1 MSEASARPSAVEIVP
16 VSGLRSFMEFCRVP
30 RRLYRGRK
38 GFSPSLDAERWTM
51 YAHKL
56 NPHYKLV
63 RSQAFLAKRDGDTVG
78 RIEAQVYEEARPNR
92 ASPYQFGSLD
102 AIDDREVVAALLK
115 AVEDWLKR
123 QGAQTIHGP
132 FSPSIN
138 AECGMLIQ
146 GFEAI
151 PMVFMPWH
159 PPYLSRHVEAL
170 GYSKARDL
178 ISYGYDVSAKDR
190 DAEPLLLNRP
200 EWRERLRFRPLR
212 MNDLASEVDLM
223 TRLFNDAWSG
233 NWGFVPITRDE
244 FKSMADSLQFLMTED
259 YGFVT
264 EIDGEPVA
272 FGIIVPNLHEATA
285 DLGGRLF
292 PLGLFKVI
300 GRIRKKAY
308 KSGRLALFGM
318 TQALHK
324 SARGGIVV
332 LTMIEELR
340 LRSRKVAL
348 DHVEFGW
355 VLEDNAGMRRPI
367 EMSGAKIDKIHRIY
381 EKRLDGAA
389 QSAGAQAPRGPE
401 RQI

>member
-1 MSEASARPSAVEIVP
+1 MSEAPAQSSAVEIVP

-30 RRLYRGRK
+30 RQLYRGMK

-51 YAHKL
+51 YARML

-78 RIEAQVYEEARPNR
+78 RIEAQVYKDAKPNL
-92 ASPYQFGSLD
+92 ASPFQFGALD
-102 AIDDREVVAALLK
+102 AIDDAGVVAALLK
-115 AVEDWLKR
+115 AAENWLKA
-123 QGAQTIHGP
+123 QGAQVIHGP

-138 AECGMLIQ
+138 AECGLLIQ

-159 PPYLSRHVEAL
+159 PAYLSRHVEAL
-170 GYSKARDL
+170 GYTKARDL
-178 ISYGYDVSAKDR
+178 VSYGYDILQKDR
-190 DAEPLLLNRP
+190 DAKPLLLNRP
-200 EWRERLRFRPLR
+200 EWKARLKFRPLK
-212 MNDLASEVDLM
+212 MKDLGPEVDLM
-223 TRLFNDAWSG
+223 TRLFNDAWRE
-233 NWGFVPITRDE
+233 NWGFVPISRDE
-244 FKSMADSLQFLMTED
+244 FKSMADSLKFLMTED
-259 YGFVT
+259 WGFVT

-272 FGIIVPNLHEATA
+272 FGIIVPNLHEVTA

-292 PLGLFKVI
+292 PTGLPKVVS
-300 GRIRKKAY
+300 RIRKGDY

-318 TQALHK
+318 SQTLHK

-340 LRSRKVAL
+340 LRSRKIAL

-355 VLEDNAGMRRPI
+355 VLEDNAGMRKPI
-367 EMSGAKIDKIHRIY
+367 EMSGATIDKIHRIY
-381 EKRLDGAA
+381 EKRLDGAPA
-389 QSAGAQAPRGPE
+389 STQAA
-401 RQI
+401 

>member
-1 MSEASARPSAVEIVP
+1 MSEAPTRPSAVEIVP
-16 VSGLRSFMEFCRVP
+16 VSGAASFMEFCRVP
-30 RRLYRGRK
+30 RRLYRGRA

-51 YAHKL
+51 YAHML

-63 RSQAFLAKRDGDTVG
+63 SSQAFLAKRDGDTVG
-78 RIEAQVYEEARPNR
+78 RIEAQVYKDARPNK

-102 AIDDREVVAALLK
+102 AIDDRQVVAALLK
-115 AVEDWLKR
+115 TAEDWLKA
-123 QGAQTIHGP
+123 QGASVIHGP

-170 GYSKARDL
+170 GYAKARDL
-178 ISYGYDVSAKDR
+178 ISYGYDVSARDR
-190 DAEPLLLNRP
+190 DAAPLLLNRP
-200 EWRERLRFRPLR
+200 EWRERLKFRPLR

-223 TRLFNDAWSG
+223 TRLFNDAWSS

-244 FKSMADSLQFLMTED
+244 FKSMADSLKFLMTED
-259 YGFVT
+259 WGFVT
-264 EIDGEPVA
+264 ELDGEPVA
-272 FGIIVPNLHEATA
+272 FGIVVPNLHEITA

-292 PLGLFKVI
+292 PLGLPKVI
-300 GRIRKKAY
+300 SRVRKGAY

-318 TQALHK
+318 SQGLHK
-324 SARGGIVV
+324 SARGGMII

-340 LRSRKVAL
+340 LRSRRVAL

-355 VLEDNAGMRRPI
+355 VLEDNAGMRKPI

-389 QSAGAQAPRGPE
+389 QSAEATMGQAQ
-401 RQI
+401 

>member
-1 MSEASARPSAVEIVP
+1 MSDAQASSSAVEIVP

-30 RRLYRGRK
+30 RLLYRGQT

-51 YAHKL
+51 YAHML

-63 RSQAFLAKRDGDTVG
+63 KSQAFLAKRDGDTVG
-78 RIEAQVYEEARPNR
+78 RIEAQVYKDARPNK
-92 ASPYQFGSLD
+92 ASPYQFGALD
-102 AIDDREVVAALLK
+102 AIDDRGVIAALLK
-115 AVEDWLKR
+115 AAETWLKAE
-123 QGAQTIHGP
+123 GAEVVHGP

-146 GFEAI
+146 GFDAI

-159 PPYLSRHVEAL
+159 PAYLSRHVEAL
-170 GYSKARDL
+170 GYGKARDL

-190 DAEPLLLNRP
+190 QAEPLLLNRP
-200 EWRERLRFRPLR
+200 EWKARLKFRPLN
-212 MNDLASEVDLM
+212 MKDLASEVDLM

-244 FKSMADSLQFLMTED
+244 FKSMADSLKFIMTED
-259 YGFVT
+259 WGFVT
-264 EIDGEPVA
+264 ELDGEPVA
-272 FGIIVPNLHEATA
+272 FGIVVPNLHEATA

-292 PLGLFKVI
+292 PLGLPKVI
-300 GRIRKKAY
+300 SRIRKANY

-318 TQALHK
+318 SQALHK
-324 SARGGIVV
+324 SARGGMII

-355 VLEDNAGMRRPI
+355 VLEDNAGMRKPI

-381 EKRLDGAA
+381 EKRLDGAPV
-389 QSAGAQAPRGPE
+389 SAQAV
-401 RQI
+401 

>member
-1 MSEASARPSAVEIVP
+1 MSDAQASSSAVEIVP

-30 RRLYRGRK
+30 RLLYRGQT

-51 YAHKL
+51 YAHML

-63 RSQAFLAKRDGDTVG
+63 KSQAFLAKRDGDTVG
-78 RIEAQVYEEARPNR
+78 RIEAQVYKDARPNK
-92 ASPYQFGSLD
+92 ASPYQFGALD
-102 AIDDREVVAALLK
+102 AIDDRGVIAALLK
-115 AVEDWLKR
+115 AAENWLKTE
-123 QGAQTIHGP
+123 GAEVIHGP

-146 GFEAI
+146 GFDAI

-159 PPYLSRHVEAL
+159 PAYLSRHVEAL
-170 GYSKARDL
+170 GYGKARDL

-190 DAEPLLLNRP
+190 QAEPLLLNRP
-200 EWRERLRFRPLR
+200 EWKARLKFRPLN
-212 MNDLASEVDLM
+212 MKDLASEVDLM

-244 FKSMADSLQFLMTED
+244 FKSMADSLKFIMTED
-259 YGFVT
+259 WGFVT
-264 EIDGEPVA
+264 ELDGEPVA
-272 FGIIVPNLHEATA
+272 FGIVVPNLHEATA

-292 PLGLFKVI
+292 PLGLPKVI
-300 GRIRKKAY
+300 SRIRKANY

-318 TQALHK
+318 SQALHK
-324 SARGGIVV
+324 SARGGMII

-355 VLEDNAGMRRPI
+355 VLEDNAGMRKPI

-381 EKRLDGAA
+381 EKRLDGAPV
-389 QSAGAQAPRGPE
+389 SAQAV
-401 RQI
+401 

>member
-1 MSEASARPSAVEIVP
+1 MSDAQASSSAVEIVP

-30 RRLYRGRK
+30 RLLYRGQT

-51 YAHKL
+51 YAHML

-63 RSQAFLAKRDGDTVG
+63 KSQAFLAKRDGDTVG
-78 RIEAQVYEEARPNR
+78 RIEAQVYKDARPNK
-92 ASPYQFGSLD
+92 ASPYQFGALD
-102 AIDDREVVAALLK
+102 AIDDRGVIAALLK
-115 AVEDWLKR
+115 AAETWLKTE
-123 QGAQTIHGP
+123 GAEVIHGP

-146 GFEAI
+146 GFDAI

-159 PPYLSRHVEAL
+159 PAYLSRHVEAL
-170 GYSKARDL
+170 GYGKARDL

-190 DAEPLLLNRP
+190 QAEPLLLNRP
-200 EWRERLRFRPLR
+200 EWKARLKFRPLN
-212 MNDLASEVDLM
+212 MKDLASEVDLM

-244 FKSMADSLQFLMTED
+244 FKSMADSLKFIMTED
-259 YGFVT
+259 WGFVT
-264 EIDGEPVA
+264 ELDGEPVA
-272 FGIIVPNLHEATA
+272 FGIVVPNLHEATA

-292 PLGLFKVI
+292 PLGLPKVI
-300 GRIRKKAY
+300 SRIRKANY

-318 TQALHK
+318 SQALHK
-324 SARGGIVV
+324 SARGGMII

-355 VLEDNAGMRRPI
+355 VLEDNAGMRKPI

-381 EKRLDGAA
+381 EKRLDGAPV
-389 QSAGAQAPRGPE
+389 SAQAV
-401 RQI
+401 

>member
-1 MSEASARPSAVEIVP
+1 MGGAMSDAQASSSAVEIVP

-30 RRLYRGRK
+30 RLLYRGQT

-51 YAHKL
+51 YAHML

-63 RSQAFLAKRDGDTVG
+63 KSQAFLAKRDGDTVG
-78 RIEAQVYEEARPNR
+78 RIEAQVYKDARPNK
-92 ASPYQFGSLD
+92 ASPYQFGALD
-102 AIDDREVVAALLK
+102 AIDDRGVIAALLK
-115 AVEDWLKR
+115 AAETWLKTE
-123 QGAQTIHGP
+123 GAEVIHGP

-146 GFEAI
+146 GFDAI

-159 PPYLSRHVEAL
+159 PAYLSRHVEAL
-170 GYSKARDL
+170 GYGKARDL

-190 DAEPLLLNRP
+190 QAEPLLLNRP
-200 EWRERLRFRPLR
+200 EWKARLKFRPLN
-212 MNDLASEVDLM
+212 MKDLASEVDLM

-244 FKSMADSLQFLMTED
+244 FKSMADSLKFIMTED
-259 YGFVT
+259 WGFVT
-264 EIDGEPVA
+264 ELDGEPVA
-272 FGIIVPNLHEATA
+272 FGIVVPNLHEATA

-292 PLGLFKVI
+292 PLGLPKVI
-300 GRIRKKAY
+300 SRIRKANY

-318 TQALHK
+318 SQALHK
-324 SARGGIVV
+324 SARGGMII

-355 VLEDNAGMRRPI
+355 VLEDNAGMRKPI

-381 EKRLDGAA
+381 EKRLDGAPV
-389 QSAGAQAPRGPE
+389 SAQAV
-401 RQI
+401 

>member
-1 MSEASARPSAVEIVP
+1 MSDAQASSSAVEIVP

-30 RRLYRGRK
+30 RLLYRGQT

-51 YAHKL
+51 YAHML

-63 RSQAFLAKRDGDTVG
+63 KSQAFLAKRDGDTMG
-78 RIEAQVYEEARPNR
+78 RIEAQVYKDARPNK
-92 ASPYQFGSLD
+92 ASPYQFGALD
-102 AIDDREVVAALLK
+102 AIDDRGVIAALLK
-115 AVEDWLKR
+115 AAETWLKAE
-123 QGAQTIHGP
+123 GAEVVHGP

-146 GFEAI
+146 GFDAI

-159 PPYLSRHVEAL
+159 PAYLSRHVEAL
-170 GYSKARDL
+170 GYGKARDL

-190 DAEPLLLNRP
+190 QAEPLLLNRP
-200 EWRERLRFRPLR
+200 EWKARLKFRPLN
-212 MNDLASEVDLM
+212 MKDLASEVDLM

-244 FKSMADSLQFLMTED
+244 FKSMADSLKFIMTEEW
-259 YGFVT
+259 GFVT
-264 EIDGEPVA
+264 ELDGEPVA
-272 FGIIVPNLHEATA
+272 FGIVVPNLHEATA

-292 PLGLFKVI
+292 PLGLPKVI
-300 GRIRKKAY
+300 SRIRKANY

-318 TQALHK
+318 SQALHK
-324 SARGGIVV
+324 SARGGMII

-355 VLEDNAGMRRPI
+355 VLEDNAGMRKPI

-381 EKRLDGAA
+381 EKRLDGAPV
-389 QSAGAQAPRGPE
+389 SAQAV
-401 RQI
+401 

>member
-1 MSEASARPSAVEIVP
+1 MSEAPARPSAVEIVP
-16 VSGLRSFMEFCRVP
+16 VSGLRAFMEFCRVP
-30 RRLYRGRK
+30 RRLYRGQK

-78 RIEAQVYEEARPNR
+78 RIEAQVYKDARPNK
-92 ASPYQFGSLD
+92 ASPYQFGALD
-102 AIDDREVVAALLK
+102 AIDDRGVIAALLK
-115 AVEDWLKR
+115 AAENWLKTE
-123 QGAQTIHGP
+123 GAEVIHGP

-146 GFEAI
+146 GFDAI

-159 PPYLSRHVEAL
+159 PAYLSRHVEAL
-170 GYSKARDL
+170 GYGKARDL

-190 DAEPLLLNRP
+190 QAEPLLLNRP
-200 EWRERLRFRPLR
+200 EWKARLKFRPLN
-212 MNDLASEVDLM
+212 MKDLASEVDLM

-244 FKSMADSLQFLMTED
+244 FKSMADSLKFIMTED
-259 YGFVT
+259 WGFVT
-264 EIDGEPVA
+264 ELDGEPVA
-272 FGIIVPNLHEATA
+272 FGIVVPNLHEATA

-292 PLGLFKVI
+292 PLGLPKVI
-300 GRIRKKAY
+300 SRIRKANY

-318 TQALHK
+318 SQALHK
-324 SARGGIVV
+324 SARGGMII

-355 VLEDNAGMRRPI
+355 VLEDNAGMRKPI

-381 EKRLDGAA
+381 EKRLDGAPV
-389 QSAGAQAPRGPE
+389 SAQAV
-401 RQI
+401 

>member
-1 MSEASARPSAVEIVP
+1 MSEASERQGPVEIVP
-16 VSGLRSFMEFCRVP
+16 VAGLRSFMEFCRVP
-30 RRLYRGRK
+30 RRLYRGQT

-51 YAHKL
+51 YAHML

-78 RIEAQVYEEARPNR
+78 RIEAQVYKDARPNK
-92 ASPYQFGSLD
+92 ASPYQFGTLD
-102 AIDDREVVAALLK
+102 AIDDRDVIAALLK
-115 AVEDWLKR
+115 TAEDWLKA
-123 QGAQTIHGP
+123 QGADVIHGP

-146 GFEAI
+146 GFEAV

-170 GYSKARDL
+170 GYAKARDL
-178 ISYGYDVSAKDR
+178 ISYGYDLSDR
-190 DAEPLLLNRP
+190 DRAAEPILLNRP
-200 EWRERLRFRPLR
+200 EWKARLKFRPLR

-223 TRLFNDAWSG
+223 TRLFNDAWAG
-233 NWGFVPITRDE
+233 NWGYVPITRDE
-244 FKSMADSLQFLMTED
+244 FKSMADSLKFLMTEEW
-259 YGFVT
+259 GFVT
-264 EIDGEPVA
+264 ELDGEAVA
-272 FGIIVPNLHEATA
+272 FGIVVPNLHEVTA

-292 PLGLFKVI
+292 PTGLPKAI
-300 GRIRKKAY
+300 GRIRKGAY

-318 TQALHK
+318 SQTLHK
-324 SARGGIVV
+324 SARGGIVI

-340 LRSRKVAL
+340 LRSRKIAL

-355 VLEDNAGMRRPI
+355 VLEDNAGMRKPI

-381 EKRLDGAA
+381 ERRLDGAA
-389 QSAGAQAPRGPE
+389 QSAEAAQAR
-401 RQI
+401 

>member
-1 MSEASARPSAVEIVP
+1 MSEASASQNAVEIVP
-16 VSGLRSFMEFCRVP
+16 VSGLRSFLEFCRVP
-30 RRLYRGRK
+30 RRLYRGQP

-51 YAHKL
+51 YAHML

-78 RIEAQVYEEARPNR
+78 RIEAQVYKEARPNQ
-92 ASPYQFGSLD
+92 ASPYQFGALD
-102 AIDDREVVAALLK
+102 AIDDRGVIAALLK
-115 AVEDWLKR
+115 AAEDWLKA
-123 QGAQTIHGP
+123 QGAQVINGP

-159 PPYLSRHVEAL
+159 PAYLSRHVEAL
-170 GYSKARDL
+170 GYAKARDL
-178 ISYGYDVSAKDR
+178 ISYGYDISTQDR
-190 DAEPLLLNRP
+190 EAEPLLLNRP
-200 EWRERLRFRPLR
+200 EWKARIKFRPLR

-233 NWGFVPITRDE
+233 NWGFVPISRDE
-244 FKSMADSLQFLMTED
+244 FKSMADSLKFLMTED
-259 YGFVT
+259 WGFVT

-272 FGIIVPNLHEATA
+272 FGIVVPNLHEVTA
-285 DLGGRLF
+285 DLDGRLF
-292 PLGLFKVI
+292 PLGLPKVI
-300 GRIRKKAY
+300 GRIRKRAY

-318 TQALHK
+318 SHALHK
-324 SARGGIVV
+324 SARGGIVI

-355 VLEDNAGMRRPI
+355 VLEDNAGMRKPI

-381 EKRLDGAA
+381 EKRLDSAPATTEAA
-389 QSAGAQAPRGPE
+389 
-401 RQI
+401 